1 MQIEARGVEGARDHT
16 GRGNGPRR
24 AAARGGAAAGLTCD
38 GMRRLA
44 LEEMALRR
52 RRLGELTP
60 AQERALES
68 LLVSVADNISDLVS
82 GVAAGTTRDERG
94 EEACAPTVNMLGTVS
109 PVRA

>member
-1 MQIEARGVEGARDHT
+1 METT
-16 GRGNGPRR
+16 GRELKG
-24 AAARGGAAAGLTCD
+24 AGGHGD
-38 GMRRLA
+38 GMRRVA

-82 GVAAGTTRDERG
+82 AAAVRAREWPPAARPPSPCAAGRTG
-94 EEACAPTVNMLGTVS
+94 G
-109 PVRA
+109 